1 MSKNNKFKKSG
12 RTLAEYV
19 SYCVSDMQ
27 KYLEYVIKKYETL
40 INNLS
45 IQINAKKSE
54 KRISLK
60 LQLLSKVLLST
71 SNTKYEKN
79 MKLLQ
84 SIDRSIDK

>member
-1 MSKNNKFKKSG
+1 MYKNNKFQKSG
-12 RTLAEYV
+12 TALAEDV
-19 SYCVSDMQ
+19 SYCASDMQ

-45 IQINAKKSE
+45 IQINVKKSE

-71 SNTKYEKN
+71 SNTKYEN

-84 SIDRSIDK
+84 SIDKSIDK

>member
-1 MSKNNKFKKSG
+1 M
-12 RTLAEYV
+12 YHIV
-19 SYCVSDMQ
+19 SNMQ

-45 IQINAKKSE
+45 IQINVKKSE

-71 SNTKYEKN
+71 SNTKYEN

>member
-1 MSKNNKFKKSG
+1 
-12 RTLAEYV
+12 
-19 SYCVSDMQ
+19 MQ

-45 IQINAKKSE
+45 IQINVKKSE

-71 SNTKYEKN
+71 SNTKYEN

-84 SIDRSIDK
+84 SIDKSIDK

>member
-1 MSKNNKFKKSG
+1 
-12 RTLAEYV
+12 
-19 SYCVSDMQ
+19 MQ

-45 IQINAKKSE
+45 IQINVKKSE

-71 SNTKYEKN
+71 SNTKCEN
-79 MKLLQ
+79 MKVLQ
-84 SIDRSIDK
+84 SIDKSIDK

>member
-1 MSKNNKFKKSG
+1 M
-12 RTLAEYV
+12 YHIV
-19 SYCVSDMQ
+19 SNMQ

-45 IQINAKKSE
+45 IQINVKKSE

-71 SNTKYEKN
+71 SNTKYDN

>member
-1 MSKNNKFKKSG
+1 M
-12 RTLAEYV
+12 YHIV
-19 SYCVSDMQ
+19 SNMQ

-45 IQINAKKSE
+45 IQINVKKSE
-54 KRISLK
+54 KRILLK

-71 SNTKYEKN
+71 SNTKYEN

-84 SIDRSIDK
+84 SIDKSIDK

>member
-1 MSKNNKFKKSG
+1 
-12 RTLAEYV
+12 
-19 SYCVSDMQ
+19 MQ

-45 IQINAKKSE
+45 IQINVKKSE

-71 SNTKYEKN
+71 SNTKYEN

-84 SIDRSIDK
+84 SIDRSIDKQKMVKTNRN

>member
-1 MSKNNKFKKSG
+1 MYHIVYQIWYDNIF
-12 RTLAEYV
+12 
-19 SYCVSDMQ
+19 Q

-45 IQINAKKSE
+45 IQINVKKSE
-54 KRISLK
+54 KRILLK

-71 SNTKYEKN
+71 SNTKYEN

-84 SIDRSIDK
+84 SIDKSIDK

>member
-1 MSKNNKFKKSG
+1 MYKNNKFQKS
-12 RTLAEYV
+12 RTTLAEDV

-27 KYLEYVIKKYETL
+27 KYLEYIIKKYETL

-45 IQINAKKSE
+45 IQINVKKSE

-71 SNTKYEKN
+71 SNTKCEN
-79 MKLLQ
+79 MKVLQ

>member
-1 MSKNNKFKKSG
+1 
-12 RTLAEYV
+12 
-19 SYCVSDMQ
+19 MQ

-45 IQINAKKSE
+45 IQINVKKSE

-71 SNTKYEKN
+71 SNTKYEN